1 MPSTI
6 RVLIVDDSALIRQML
21 TRALSTDPRVVIVGT
36 AKTGVEAISQAKAL
50 SPDVITMDIE
60 MPELTGLE
68 ALPHIKKHSRA
79 RVIMLSTLDD
89 PDVTYEALS
98 LGAVDFLAKPKSGV
112 ASSLT
117 ELSEILLKK
126 IRTAARIDPI
136 HLASVMGH
144 PKTDDEACDALGDG
158 PPTGTSIERSTE
170 LQYLVGVAASTGG
183 PPVLERMLSALPASL
198 PASYLIVQ
206 HLPHGFSASL
216 ARRLSGVSEIE
227 VIEALDGMPIEPGW
241 GYLAPYGQHMIVE
254 NLGGRPRIRFDDSPP
269 MHGVCPSADPLFY
282 SLAAAYGDKAI
293 GVILTGMGADGAAGL
308 AGIRDAGGVTIAQDE
323 ATSVVW
329 GMPGVAVKTGAARYV
344 VPVGLLA
351 AEVRRAVRGGL
362 VS

>member
-1 MPSTI
+1 MLSTI
-6 RVLIVDDSALIRQML
+6 KVLIVDDSALIRQML
-21 TRALSTDPRVVIVGT
+21 TRVLSGDPRIIIVGT

-50 SPDVITMDIE
+50 APDVITMDIE

-68 ALPHIKKHSRA
+68 ALPYIRKHSRA

-126 IRTAARIDPI
+126 IRTAARIDPA
-136 HLASVMGH
+136 HLASALSQPETAEEAADVLVGEPAH
-144 PKTDDEACDALGDG
+144 PPAVQSSA
-158 PPTGTSIERSTE
+158 

-183 PPVLERMLSALPASL
+183 PPVLERMFSALPASL

-206 HLPHGFSASL
+206 HLPHVFSASL
-216 ARRLSGVSEIE
+216 ARRLSCVSEIT
-227 VIEALDGMPIEPGW
+227 VVEALDGMPIEPGW
-241 GYLAPYGQHMIVE
+241 GYLAPYGQHMVVE
-254 NLGGRPRIRFDDSPP
+254 NLGGRPRIRFNDSPP
-269 MHGVCPSADPLFY
+269 MHGVCPSADPLFF
-282 SLAAAYGDKAI
+282 SLSEVYGEKAV
-293 GVILTGMGADGAAGL
+293 GMVLTGMGADGAAGL
-308 AGIRDAGGVTIAQDE
+308 LAVRDAGGVTIAQDE

-344 VPVGLLA
+344 VPAGLLA